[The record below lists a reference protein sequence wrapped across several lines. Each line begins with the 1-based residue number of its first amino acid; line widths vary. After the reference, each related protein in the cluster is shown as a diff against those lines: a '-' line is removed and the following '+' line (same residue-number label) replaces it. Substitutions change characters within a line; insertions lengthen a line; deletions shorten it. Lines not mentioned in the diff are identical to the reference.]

1 MKTHSRLLSRPWM
14 LPVAVV
20 ALIAGRVIVYYT
32 LRHIILSAAV
42 VSGVI
47 ILVAIKH
54 LGFLSPLYSL
64 FRLRSHRK

>member
-1 MKTHSRLLSRPWM
+1 MKGHTRLLSRPWM

-20 ALIAGRVIVYYT
+20 ALIAGHVILYYS
-32 LRHIILSAAV
+32 LRHTILSAAV

-54 LGFLSPLYSL
+54 LGFLSPLYAL
-64 FRLRSHRK
+64 FRLRSRRK

>member
-1 MKTHSRLLSRPWM
+1 MKGHSGLLSRPWM

-20 ALIAGRVIVYYT
+20 ALIAGHVIVYYT
-32 LRHIILSAAV
+32 LRHTVLSAAV

-54 LGFLSPLYSL
+54 LGLLSPFYSW
-64 FRLRSHRK
+64 FRRSRRK

>member
-1 MKTHSRLLSRPWM
+1 MKAHSRLLSRPWM

-20 ALIAGRVIVYYT
+20 ALIAGHVIVYYT
-32 LRHIILSAAV
+32 LRHTMPPAAV

-54 LGFLSPLYSL
+54 LGFLSNFYAL
-64 FRLRSHRK
+64 FQRRSRR